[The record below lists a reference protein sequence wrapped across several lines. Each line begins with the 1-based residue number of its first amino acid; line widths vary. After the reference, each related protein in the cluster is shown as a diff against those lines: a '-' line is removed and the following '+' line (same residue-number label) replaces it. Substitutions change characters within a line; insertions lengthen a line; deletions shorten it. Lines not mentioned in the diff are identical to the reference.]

1 MRPQA
6 MLRLSFPESRT
17 HEPMP
22 PAAPGPATR
31 MSRDTAAPRRPWR
44 RRLLIATGIAGGTLA
59 VGAGWFY
66 RTRDRLSRPDDQA
79 VNPAE
84 PALGAWVRIGE
95 DDRVV
100 VLVARQEMGQG
111 VTTTL
116 PMIVAEELDA
126 DPEQVRFAEAPVD
139 PVYANATLLEDGAVL
154 RPDDTGWIADL
165 VRHTQYKAGEL
176 LGLQGTG
183 GSTSTRDAWRLLRH
197 AGAAARAMLVETAAR
212 RFGVPASEC
221 VTQSG
226 RVRHPP
232 TGREARFGE
241 LAAEAATRPIPR
253 DAAPKRSSEYRLLGQ
268 PQRRLDL
275 PSKVDG
281 SAIFGGDV
289 RVPGQVYAALV
300 QAPTSGA
307 TVASVDDNVARS
319 RRGVKDVVVLSATAT
334 SAAAVAVVAERTWQ
348 ALAAVADL
356 RVEWTPGPGA
366 THDTDAQRARYESL
380 ARTGEARVFDAAG
393 TPDLGLAAPPIL
405 LDSLYH
411 VPYLAHAAME
421 PLNAT
426 ALVRDGSCE
435 IWVGNQAPTLVRWFA
450 AKTADV
456 PADRVTVHT
465 PYLGGGFGRRV
476 EMDVVVQAVTLAKRM
491 PGVPVQL
498 VWSREEDMRH
508 DVYRPMATARCRA
521 ALDSRGNVMAWV
533 TRVVSQSCTGSLV
546 GRLLPAAASDAM
558 KDRTALEGLFD
569 LPYDLPHRRAEHVLT
584 REPVP
589 VGYWRSVGYSH
600 NAFFAESFVD
610 ECAHAAKRDPFEFRR
625 TLLRHAPRH
634 RAVLEAAAARADWG
648 APLASGQGRGIALA
662 ESYRT
667 IVAQVAEVEVR
678 GAEVRVL
685 RVVCAVD
692 CGFALDPDIVR
703 AQIEGGIVFGLTA
716 ALLGEIT
723 VKKGAVIQGNFGDY
737 PALRLDAMPAI
748 EVHIVNSGPEF
759 ISGIGEPGTPP
770 VAPAVCNAIFAAT
783 GHRVRALPI
792 RLPEPGAA

>member
-1 MRPQA
+1 M
-6 MLRLSFPESRT
+6 
-17 HEPMP
+17 
-22 PAAPGPATR
+22 TR
-31 MSRDTAAPRRPWR
+31 NHAAPRHPWR
-44 RRLLIATGIAGGTLA
+44 RRLLIAAGITGGTLA
-59 VGAGWFY
+59 VGAGWYY
-66 RTRDRLSRPDDQA
+66 RPRDRLSVPDGQ
-79 VNPAE
+79 PAAPGE
-84 PALGAWVRIGE
+84 SALGAWVRIGA

-126 DPEQVRFAEAPVD
+126 DPAQVHFAEAPVD

-154 RPDDTGWIADL
+154 RPDDAGWVAAF
-165 VRHTQYKAGEL
+165 VRHSQYKAGEL

-197 AGAAARAMLVETAAR
+197 AGAAARAMLVEAAAR
-212 RFGVPASEC
+212 RFGVAAAEC
-221 VTQSG
+221 TVQAG
-226 RVRHPP
+226 RVRHAPS
-232 TGREARFGE
+232 GREARFGE
-241 LAAEAATRPIPR
+241 LAAEAAALPVPR
-253 DAAPKRSSEYRLLGQ
+253 HPVPKPPSEYRLLGR

-281 SAIFGGDV
+281 SAIFGSDV
-289 RVPGQVYAALV
+289 RVEGQLYAALL
-300 QAPTSGA
+300 QAPTFGA
-307 TVASVDDNVARS
+307 TVASVDDRVARS
-319 RRGVKDVVVLSATAT
+319 RRGVKDVAILPATST

-356 RVEWTPGPGA
+356 SVAWTPGPGA

-405 LDSLYH
+405 LDRLYH

-426 ALVRDGSCE
+426 AVVRDAGCE

-450 AKTADV
+450 AKAADLPV
-456 PADRVTVHT
+456 DRVTVHT

-476 EMDVVVQAVTLAKRM
+476 EMDVVVQAVALAKRM

-521 ALDSRGNVMAWV
+521 ALDSAGNVTAWV
-533 TRVVSQSCTGSLV
+533 ARVVSQSCTGGLV
-546 GRLLPAAASDAM
+546 GRLLPVAASDAM

-569 LPYDLPHRRAEHVLT
+569 LPYDLPHRRAEHVLA

-600 NAFFAESFVD
+600 NAFFAESFID

-625 TLLRHAPRH
+625 ALLRDAPRH
-634 RAVLEAAAARADWG
+634 RKVLETAAERAGW
-648 APLASGQGRGIALA
+648 ATPLPSGRARGIALA

-678 GAEVRVL
+678 DGTVRVQ

-692 CGFALDPDIVR
+692 CGFALDPDIVA
-703 AQIEGGIVFGLTA
+703 AQIEGGIVYGLTA

-723 VKKGAVIQGNFGDY
+723 VKNGAVVQGNYGDY
-737 PALRLDAMPAI
+737 PALRLDATPAI
-748 EVHIVNSGPEF
+748 EVHVVNSGPEF

-792 RLPEPGAA
+792 RLPRPGAA

>member
-1 MRPQA
+1 M
-6 MLRLSFPESRT
+6 
-17 HEPMP
+17 
-22 PAAPGPATR
+22 TR
-31 MSRDTAAPRRPWR
+31 NTSAPRRPWR
-44 RRLLIATGIAGGTLA
+44 RRLLIAAGVAGGTLA

-66 RTRDRLSRPDDQA
+66 RPRDRLSRPDEL
-79 VNPAE
+79 PSPPGE
-84 PALGAWVRIGE
+84 PALGAWVRIGA

-126 DPEQVRFAEAPVD
+126 DPAQVRFAEAPVHA
-139 PVYANATLLEDGAVL
+139 VYANATLLEDGAVL
-154 RPDDTGWIADL
+154 RPDDAGWIAEF
-165 VRHTQYKAGEL
+165 VRYTQYKAGEL

-197 AGAAARAMLVETAAR
+197 AGAAARAMLVEAAAR
-212 RFGVPASEC
+212 RFGVAASEC
-221 VTQSG
+221 TVQSG
-226 RVRHPP
+226 RVRHAP

-241 LAAEAATRPIPR
+241 LAAEAAALPVPR
-253 DAAPKRSSEYRLLGQ
+253 SAVPKAPSEYRLLGQ

-281 SAIFGGDV
+281 SAIFGSDV
-289 RVPGQVYAALV
+289 RLPGQVYAALV
-300 QAPTSGA
+300 QAPTLGA
-307 TVASVDDNVARS
+307 TVASVDDRTARS
-319 RRGVKDVVVLSATAT
+319 RRGVRDVVVLPATAT

-348 ALAAVADL
+348 ALAAIADL
-356 RVEWTPGPGA
+356 RIDWTPGPDG
-366 THDTDAQRARYESL
+366 THDTEAQRARYEAL
-380 ARTGEARVFDAAG
+380 ARNGEARVFDSAG
-393 TPDLGLAAPPIL
+393 TPDLGLAAPPVL
-405 LDSLYH
+405 LDALYH

-426 ALVRDGSCE
+426 AVVRDGGCE
-435 IWVGNQAPTLVRWFA
+435 IWVGNQSPTLVRWFA

-456 PADRVTVHT
+456 PVDRVTVHT

-476 EMDVVVQAVTLAKRM
+476 EMDVVVQAVTLAKRR

-498 VWSREEDMRH
+498 MWSREEDMRH
-508 DVYRPMATARCRA
+508 DMYRPMATARCRA
-521 ALDSRGNVMAWV
+521 ALDSAGNVTAWV
-533 TRVVSQSCTGSLV
+533 SRVVSQSCTAALV
-546 GRLLPAAASDAM
+546 GRLLPVAASDAM

-584 REPVP
+584 RDPVP

-625 TLLRHAPRH
+625 ILLRNAPRH
-634 RAVLEAAAARADWG
+634 RKVMETAAAHAGWG
-648 APLASGQGRGIALA
+648 TPLPPGQGRGIALA

-678 GAEVRVL
+678 DGSVNVR
-685 RVVCAVD
+685 RIVCAVD

-703 AQIEGGIVFGLTA
+703 AQIEGGIVYGLTA
-716 ALLGEIT
+716 ALFGEIT
-723 VKKGAVIQGNFGDY
+723 VKAGAVIQGNYGDY
-737 PALRLDAMPAI
+737 PALRLDAAPAI
-748 EVHIVNSGPEF
+748 EVHIVNSGLEF

-792 RLPEPGAA
+792 RLPDPGSP